1 VRQSDED
8 HFTAFVAANSA
19 TLFRTAYLMTG
30 DYHRAEDLVQT
41 TLVRVYQHWS
51 RVEVMD
57 RPVAY
62 ARKVLVNQSTSWW
75 RRRSAHESP
84 ALVRDERTWDGRL
97 EGLAEHERVWAAVL
111 SLPPRQRAVTVLK
124 YYEDLSE
131 AEIAATLDM
140 APGTVK
146 SHGHAAARR
155 LAVLLAE
162 PSALV
167 AEPTALPARTT
178 QEVTP

>member
-8 HFTAFVAANSA
+8 HFAAFVAANSA

-30 DYHRAEDLVQT
+30 DYQRAEDVLQT
-41 TLVRVYQHWS
+41 TLVRVYQRWP
-51 RVEVMD
+51 RVEAME

-62 ARKVLVNQSTSWW
+62 TRKVLVNQATSWW
-75 RRRSAHESP
+75 RRRSSHELP
-84 ALVRDERTWDGRL
+84 VLLRDERSWDGRVDDV
-97 EGLAEHERVWAAVL
+97 AEHERVWAAVL

-124 YYEDLSE
+124 FYEDLSE
-131 AEIAATLDM
+131 AEIAAALDM

-162 PSALV
+162 P
-167 AEPTALPARTT
+167 TTTPAGPPR
-178 QEVTP
+178 EVMP

>member
-1 VRQSDED
+1 MRQSDED
-8 HFTAFVAANSA
+8 HFAAFVAANSA

-30 DYHRAEDLVQT
+30 DYQRAEDLLQT
-41 TLVRVYQHWS
+41 TLVRVYQRWT
-51 RVEVMD
+51 RVEEME

-62 ARKVLVNQSTSWW
+62 TRKVLVNQATSWW
-75 RRRSAHESP
+75 RRRSSHELP
-84 ALVRDERTWDGRL
+84 VLLRDDRSWDGRVDDV
-97 EGLAEHERVWAAVL
+97 AEHERVWAAVL

-124 YYEDLSE
+124 FYEDLSE

-155 LAVLLAE
+155 LAVLLEE
-162 PSALV
+162 PADR
-167 AEPTALPARTT
+167 PTLPPGPT